1 MHSLHCMKGVSLL
14 QTGLMGNFS
23 QTMDTKGRMSFPQ
36 KLRDIIGDKFIITN
50 GIDGCLFVYSLDDF
64 ERIARKLGEV
74 PMSKGRAIQRRLMSW
89 AVEVEADKQGRI
101 LIPLNLREQAG
112 LEKDIIV
119 AGVVDRC
126 EIWDRQRWNDFNAA
140 VDDEELMKALEGT
153 DF

>member
-1 MHSLHCMKGVSLL
+1 
-14 QTGLMGNFS
+14 MGNFS

-36 KLRDIIGDKFIITN
+36 KLRDVIGDRFIVTN
-50 GIDGCLFVYSLDDF
+50 GIDGCLFVYSLEAFDA
-64 ERIARKLGEV
+64 IADKLAKV

-101 LIPLNLREQAG
+101 LIPQNLREQAG
-112 LEKDIIV
+112 LEKEIIV

-126 EIWDRQRWNDFNAA
+126 EIWDKQRWNDFNND
-140 VDDEELMKALEGT
+140 VDDEALMNALEGT